1 MDKKRIAQEL
11 IGIVGSEGV
20 VIDPEELVV
29 YETDGLTV
37 FKATP
42 GIATLPGSKEEV
54 AEVVKVC
61 HREKI
66 PLVARGA
73 GTGLS
78 GGALPLEG
86 GVLIG
91 LNRMTRILEIDDENQ
106 RAVVEPGTVNIWLQN
121 ALAPRG
127 YAYAPDPAS
136 QTACTI
142 GGNVAENAGG
152 PHTLKY
158 GVTTNHVLGLEVI
171 LPNGEVVQLGGK
183 TWDPPGY
190 DLVGIFV
197 GSEGTLGIATRII
210 LRIMPK
216 PEAAKTLMG
225 IFETIEDAS
234 NAVSGIVARGIIPV
248 ALEMMDRHS
257 IQAVEKG
264 VRAGYP
270 LDAGAVLLIEV
281 DGPKDEVEALVDPI
295 LEVLRENHVREIRV
309 ARDEKERLLLWKG
322 RKAAA
327 AAIGQISPEYYLHD
341 AVVPRTKLPLIMKF
355 IEGLSQRYG
364 LRVAN
369 LFHAGDGNLHP
380 LILYDSRNEGELS
393 KAEAMGVEILK
404 ACIEM
409 GGSITGEHGVG
420 LEKRDFMPL
429 MYTEDDLEAMLKVKK
444 VFDPDG
450 LLNPG
455 KIFPP
460 AVSHQSPV
468 PTSSP
473 LRQGSGAGVQGSEVR
488 SRRSEDKGWLLIP
501 DPRIPTPR
509 FSEEVLVQR
518 LGDLIGMG
526 HVVAGPGISVYAIDG
541 KVPKA
546 VVFPG
551 SVEEVSAIMAF
562 ASAENLAVTP
572 WGSGTKRAFGNIPK
586 QVDLILALSRLNRTV
601 DHEPKDLTATFQA
614 GISLREAQMVLGRN
628 GQFIALDPPFA
639 DLATIGGI
647 LATNASGPRRL
658 RYGTSRDHV
667 LALRV
672 VHADGLVTKA
682 GAKVVK
688 TVAGYDMNKLYIGS
702 LGTLGI
708 IVEATFKLYPVPDVE
723 KTYLVPFP
731 SIDLAQAVVA
741 RILDAPLVPSAVEL
755 LNPEASRR
763 IAEKIGLPWPKGSYG
778 LATAFGSVR
787 REAVDAQ
794 LGTVRH
800 LCHEISNVKF
810 EISKG
815 HVLDGQVHDTFWR
828 AARDFTLDG
837 LQVVLKASILLTKVA
852 EAVRLGEEVAVK
864 QGLGLGVVSEAG
876 SGIIR
881 YYLTDDAASP
891 ERFQEGVAKAVRKLR
906 AFAQE
911 AQGSLVILE
920 APPEVKSRVGVWG
933 PALSKAEGPASSLM
947 QGLKRAF
954 DPQRI
959 LNPGRFVGGI

>member
-1 MDKKRIAQEL
+1 MEKGRIAQEL
-11 IGIVGSEGV
+11 FGIVGKDGLI
-20 VIDPEELVV
+20 IDPEELVV
-29 YETDGLTV
+29 YETDGLTI

-42 GIATLPGSKEEV
+42 GIVTLPGSKEEV
-54 AEVVKVC
+54 AQIVKVC

-91 LNRMTRILEIDDENQ
+91 LNRINRILEIDYENQ

-127 YAYAPDPAS
+127 YTYAPDPAS

-152 PHTLKY
+152 PRTLKY

-171 LPNGEVVQLGGK
+171 LPNGETVQLGGK

-197 GSEGTLGIATRII
+197 GSEGTLGVATRVI

-216 PEAAKTLMG
+216 PEAVKTLMG

-248 ALEMMDRHS
+248 ALEMMDKHS

-264 VRAGYP
+264 IRAGYP

-295 LEVLRENHVREIRV
+295 LEVLRENHVREVRV

-355 IEGLSQRYG
+355 IEGLSQKYG

-380 LILYDSRNEGELS
+380 LILYNSRNEGELS
-393 KAEAMGVEILK
+393 KAEAMGAEILK
-404 ACIEM
+404 ACIKI

-429 MYTEDDLEAMLKVKK
+429 MYTGDDLEAMLKVKK
-444 VFDPDG
+444 VFDPDD

-460 AVSHQSPV
+460 AISHQPPAFSPRSLT
-468 PTSSP
+468 P
-473 LRQGSGAGVQGSEVR
+473 GS
-488 SRRSEDKGWLLIP
+488 
-501 DPRIPTPR
+501 
-509 FSEEVLVQR
+509 SEEVLAQR
-518 LGDLIGMG
+518 LRDLIGME
-526 HVVAGPGISVYAIDG
+526 HVVVGPGTSVYAVDG

-551 SVEEVSAIMAF
+551 SVEEVSAIMVF
-562 ASAENLAVTP
+562 ASAENLTVIP
-572 WGSGTKRAFGNIPK
+572 WGSGTKRALGNTPER
-586 QVDLILALSRLNRTV
+586 VDLVLALPRLNRMV
-601 DHEPKDLTATFQA
+601 DYEPKDLTATFQA
-614 GISLREAQMVLGRN
+614 GISLKEAQVVLSRN
-628 GQFIALDPPFA
+628 GQFIALDPPFP

-658 RYGTSRDHV
+658 RYGTPRDLV
-667 LALRV
+667 LALRF

-688 TVAGYDMNKLYIGS
+688 NVAGYDMNKLYIGS

-708 IVEATFKLYPVPDVE
+708 IVEATFKLYPVPAVE
-723 KTYLVPFP
+723 KTYLASFP

-755 LNPEASRR
+755 LNPEAFRR
-763 IAEKIGLPWPKGSYG
+763 IAEQVGLPCPKGGYG

-787 REAVDAQ
+787 REAVEAQ
-794 LGTVRH
+794 LGMVRH
-800 LCHEISNVKF
+800 LCRKF
-810 EISKG
+810 EMSTG
-815 HVLDGQVHDTFWR
+815 HVLDGQVHETFWQAVR
-828 AARDFTLDG
+828 NFTLADFG
-837 LQVVLKASILLTKVA
+837 IRISPIPNEVVLKASVLLTKVA
-852 EAVRLGEEVAVK
+852 EAVRLGEEVAVE
-864 QGLGLGVVSEAG
+864 QGLRLGVVSEAG

-881 YYLTDDAASP
+881 YYLAGDTASP
-891 ERFQEGVAKAVRKLR
+891 ERFQEGVAKAVSQLR
-906 AFAQE
+906 AFTQE
-911 AQGSLVILE
+911 AQGSLVVLE
-920 APPEVKSRVGVWG
+920 APPEVKSRVDVWG
-933 PALSKAEGPASSLM
+933 PALSGSTALTTGSVEGPAYSLM